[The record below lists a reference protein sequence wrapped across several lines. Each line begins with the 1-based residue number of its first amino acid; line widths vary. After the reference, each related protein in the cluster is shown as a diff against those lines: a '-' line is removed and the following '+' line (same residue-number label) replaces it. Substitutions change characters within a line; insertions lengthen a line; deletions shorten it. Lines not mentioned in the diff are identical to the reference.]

1 MPMPRLS
8 RPAWARC
15 CWFSPISHNPGA
27 FDWVGVELQH
37 MCVQDGKVNP
47 KAQDH
52 VTFRTC
58 LNPKAIK
65 AAEKVG
71 GVAAQYA
78 GQPMKPTRHLQETHA
93 SQNTYVL

>member
-1 MPMPRLS
+1 ML
-8 RPAWARC
+8 
-15 CWFSPISHNPGA
+15 
-27 FDWVGVELQH
+27 
-37 MCVQDGKVNP
+37 VQDAKVNP

-78 GQPMKPTRHLQETHA
+78 GQSVKPTQLLQKTHA
-93 SQNTYVL
+93 SQNIHAS